1 MKNYSKYVILFALA
15 AGLTACATEAPDTS
29 SPEEPDTEQ
38 EVDEQELETSED
50 PGEMEDQE
58 PTVPEDEETDTIEFD
73 EQIEET
79 IEIEGMEEPI
89 TLNLY
94 DNPDAPFLTYV
105 PDDFVVEEVSGGE
118 GESYV
123 FYANYEGEKNE
134 DINLEIY
141 FFADHITEEPS
152 LDDEDSTFSMLL
164 EGMEEVPAE
173 EEWHNWSIQEYYSED
188 RSNHALLGEHEGQY
202 FVMVVN
208 STPLYS
214 EGFIPR
220 VDKVISHF
228 YWTDTNDYLVQ
239 E

>member
-1 MKNYSKYVILFALA
+1 MKKYSKYFILLALA
-15 AGLTACATEAPDTS
+15 AGLAACTTDDPDTPA
-29 SPEEPDTEQ
+29 PEEPETEQ
-38 EVDEQELETSED
+38 EVDEQELETPEEEEATD
-50 PGEMEDQE
+50 PEE
-58 PTVPEDEETDTIEFD
+58 EETETVEFD

-79 IEIEGMEEPI
+79 IEIEGMENPI

-94 DNPDAPFLTYV
+94 NKPDAPFLTYV
-105 PDDFVVEEVSGGE
+105 PDEFLAEEASGDE
-118 GESYV
+118 GESYI
-123 FYANYEGEKNE
+123 FYTNYEGEKNE
-134 DINLEIY
+134 EINLEIY

-152 LDDEDSTFSMLL
+152 LDDEDSPFATRL
-164 EGMEEVPAE
+164 EGMAKVPPEEK
-173 EEWHNWSIQEYYSED
+173 WHDWSIREYYSED

-202 FVMVVN
+202 FVMVIN

-220 VDKVISHF
+220 VDKIINHF

>member
-15 AGLTACATEAPDTS
+15 AGLAACTTEGPDTPA
-29 SPEEPDTEQ
+29 PEEPDTEQ
-38 EVDEQELETSED
+38 GVDEQEPETPEA
-50 PGEMEDQE
+50 PGEMEDPEATE
-58 PTVPEDEETDTIEFD
+58 PGEDETDTVEFD

-79 IEIEGMEEPI
+79 IEIEGMEDSI

-105 PDDFVVEEVSGGE
+105 PADFVVEEVSGGE
-118 GESYV
+118 GESYI
-123 FYANYEGEKNE
+123 FYTNYEGEKNE

-141 FFADHITEEPS
+141 FFGDHITEEPS
-152 LDDEDSTFSMLL
+152 LDDEDSTFATKL
-164 EGMEEVPAE
+164 EGMEEVPVE
-173 EEWHNWSIQEYYSED
+173 EEWHDWSIQEYYSED

-202 FVMVVN
+202 FVMVVS

-220 VDKVISHF
+220 VDKVINHF
-228 YWTDTNDYLVQ
+228 YWTDTNEYLVQ

>member
-1 MKNYSKYVILFALA
+1 MKKYSKYFILFALA
-15 AGLTACATEAPDTS
+15 AILAACTTNDPDTPA
-29 SPEEPDTEQ
+29 PEEPETEQ
-38 EVDEQELETSED
+38 EVDKQDPETPEEEEATD
-50 PGEMEDQE
+50 PEE
-58 PTVPEDEETDTIEFD
+58 EETKTVEFD

-79 IEIEGMEEPI
+79 IEIEGMENPI

-94 DNPDAPFLTYV
+94 DKPDASFLTYV
-105 PDDFVVEEVSGGE
+105 PNEFLTEEASGGE
-118 GESYV
+118 GESYI
-123 FYANYEGEKNE
+123 FYTNYEGEKNE

-152 LDDEDSTFSMLL
+152 LDDKDSTFATRL

-173 EEWHNWSIQEYYSED
+173 EKWHDWSISEYYSED

-202 FVMVVN
+202 FVMVIN

-220 VDKVISHF
+220 VDKIINHF
-228 YWTDTNDYLVQ
+228 YWTDTNEYLVQ

>member
-1 MKNYSKYVILFALA
+1 MKNYSKYFILFALA
-15 AGLTACATEAPDTS
+15 AGLAACTTEDPDTPTT
-29 SPEEPDTEQ
+29 PEEPDTEQ
-38 EVDEQELETSED
+38 GVDEQEPETPEE
-50 PGEMEDQE
+50 PGEMED
-58 PTVPEDEETDTIEFD
+58 PEEETDTVEFD

-94 DNPDAPFLTYV
+94 ENPDAPFLTYV
-105 PDDFVVEEVSGGE
+105 PDDFVVEEANGGE
-118 GESYV
+118 GDSYI
-123 FYANYEGEKNE
+123 FYTNYEGEKNE

-152 LDDEDSTFSMLL
+152 PDDEDSTFATRL
-164 EGMEEVPAE
+164 EGMEEVPEE
-173 EEWHNWSIQEYYSED
+173 EEWHDWSIQEYYSED
-188 RSNHALLGEHEGQY
+188 RSDHALLGEHEGQY

-220 VDKVISHF
+220 VDKIINHF
-228 YWTDTNDYLVQ
+228 YWTDTNEYLVQ

>member
-1 MKNYSKYVILFALA
+1 MKKYTKFVVLLALA
-15 AGLTACATEAPDTS
+15 TGLAACTTDDPDTPT
-29 SPEEPDTEQ
+29 PEMPDTEQ
-38 EVDEQELETSED
+38 GVDEQEPETPEE
-50 PGEMEDQE
+50 PGEMEDE
-58 PTVPEDEETDTIEFD
+58 ETVDQTEDETETVEFD

-79 IEIEGMEEPI
+79 IVLEGMEEPI

-94 DNPDAPFLTYV
+94 DHPDAPFLTYV

-118 GESYV
+118 GESYI
-123 FYANYEGEKNE
+123 FYTNYEGEKNE
-134 DINLEIY
+134 EINLEIY
-141 FFADHITEEPS
+141 FFGEQITEEPS
-152 LDDEDSTFSMLL
+152 LDDKDSTFATLL
-164 EGMEEVPAE
+164 EGMVEVPSE
-173 EEWHNWSIQEYYSED
+173 EEWHDWSIKEYYSED

-202 FVMVVN
+202 FVMVIN

-220 VDKVISHF
+220 VDKIINHF